1 MRANTKDWIQY
12 ASAIAM
18 VSSGIALAFLSF
30 FLTPDHNITD
40 GVLWYVAQ
48 ALTFAGAV
56 FGISVYIK
64 SKVGEVKSE
73 IIEEARRWMRGQPEE
88 NRKRMSERVTDE
100 QIEEARKQASEYWD
114 KKEREEDER
123 DMERH

>member
-12 ASAIAM
+12 STAIAM
-18 VSSGIALAFLSF
+18 VASGIVLAFLSF

-88 NRKRMSERVTDE
+88 KRQKMSERVTDE
-100 QIEEARKQASEYWD
+100 QIEEARRQATEYWD
-114 KKEREEDER
+114 KKEREEDGR

>member
-12 ASAIAM
+12 STAIAM

-30 FLTPDHNITD
+30 FLTPDHDITD
-40 GVLWYVAQ
+40 GVLWYIAQ
-48 ALTFAGAV
+48 ALTFSGAI

-73 IIEEARRWMRGQPEE
+73 IIEEARRWLRLHDEPTKTKDEDNE
-88 NRKRMSERVTDE
+88 TAADSEV
-100 QIEEARKQASEYWD
+100 
-114 KKEREEDER
+114 
-123 DMERH
+123 

>member
-18 VSSGIALAFLSF
+18 VASGIVLAFLSF
-30 FLTPDHNITD
+30 FLTTDHNITD

-73 IIEEARRWMRGQPEE
+73 IIEEARRWMRGQPEDT
-88 NRKRMSERVTDE
+88 RKRMSERVTDE
-100 QIEEARKQASEYWD
+100 QIEEARRQAMKEWD
-114 KKEREEDER
+114 NEAEGDEKV
-123 DMERH
+123 

>member
-18 VSSGIALAFLSF
+18 VSSGIVLAFLSF
-30 FLTPDHNITD
+30 FFTADHNITD
-40 GVLWYVAQ
+40 GVLWYIAQ

-100 QIEEARKQASEYWD
+100 QILEARRQALKDWEKQD
-114 KKEREEDER
+114 EED
-123 DMERH
+123 

>member
-12 ASAIAM
+12 GTAIAM
-18 VSSGIALAFLSF
+18 VGSGIVLAFLSF
-30 FLTPDHNITD
+30 FLTAEHDITD

-64 SKVGEVKSE
+64 SKVGEVKGE
-73 IIEEARRWMRGQPEE
+73 IIEEARRWMRGQPDE
-88 NRKRMSERVTDE
+88 KRREMSERVTEE
-100 QIEEARKQASEYWD
+100 QIIKAREQALKEW
-114 KKEREEDER
+114 EREEDAQ
-123 DMERH
+123 DN

>member
-73 IIEEARRWMRGQPEE
+73 IIEEARRWMRGQSDDT
-88 NRKRMSERVTDE
+88 RKRMSENATGKGIEDFAKGKDDETD
-100 QIEEARKQASEYWD
+100 
-114 KKEREEDER
+114 
-123 DMERH
+123 

>member
-18 VSSGIALAFLSF
+18 IASGIVLAFLSF
-30 FLTPDHNITD
+30 FLTADHNITD

-73 IIEEARRWMRGQPEE
+73 IIEEARRWMRGQSEDKRE
-88 NRKRMSERVTDE
+88 RMSERVTDE
-100 QIEEARKQASEYWD
+100 QIKEARKQATEYWD
-114 KKEREEDER
+114 KKEKEDAEDR
-123 DMERH
+123 

>member
-18 VSSGIALAFLSF
+18 IASGIVLAFLSF
-30 FLTPDHNITD
+30 FLTADHNITD

-73 IIEEARRWMRGQPEE
+73 IIEEARRWMRGQPEDT
-88 NRKRMSERVTDE
+88 RKRMSERVTDE
-100 QIEEARKQASEYWD
+100 QIEEARRQAMKEWD
-114 KKEREEDER
+114 NEAEGDEKV
-123 DMERH
+123 

>member
-18 VSSGIALAFLSF
+18 IASGIVLAFLSF
-30 FLTPDHNITD
+30 FLNKEITE

-88 NRKRMSERVTDE
+88 KRQKMSERVTDE
-100 QIEEARKQASEYWD
+100 QIEEARRQATEYWD
-114 KKEREEDER
+114 KKEKEDGR

>member
-1 MRANTKDWIQY
+1 MRTNTKDWIQY
-12 ASAIAM
+12 ASAISM
-18 VSSGIALAFLSF
+18 VASGIVLAFLSF
-30 FLTPDHNITD
+30 FLTADHNITD

-73 IIEEARRWMRGQPEE
+73 IIEEARRWMRGQSEE
-88 NRKRMSERVTDE
+88 KRERMSERVTDE
-100 QIEEARKQASEYWD
+100 QIEEARRRASEAW
-114 KKEREEDER
+114 ERRGQEDEA
-123 DMERH
+123 

>member
-30 FLTPDHNITD
+30 FFTPDHNITD

-73 IIEEARRWMRGQPEE
+73 IIEEARRWMRGQSDDT
-88 NRKRMSERVTDE
+88 RKRMSENATEKGIEDFAKGKDDETD
-100 QIEEARKQASEYWD
+100 
-114 KKEREEDER
+114 
-123 DMERH
+123 

>member
-1 MRANTKDWIQY
+1 MRTNTKDWIQY
-12 ASAIAM
+12 GSAIAM
-18 VSSGIALAFLSF
+18 IGSGITLAFLSF
-30 FLTPDHNITD
+30 FLTADHNITD

-73 IIEEARRWMRGQPEE
+73 IIEEARRWMRGQSEE
-88 NRKRMSERVTDE
+88 KRERMSERVTDE
-100 QIEEARKQASEYWD
+100 QIEEARKRATEEWD
-114 KKEREEDER
+114 RKEREDGA
-123 DMERH
+123 D

>member
-30 FLTPDHNITD
+30 FLNKEITE

-73 IIEEARRWMRGQPEE
+73 IIDEAKRWMRGQSEE
-88 NRKRMSERVTDE
+88 TRERMSERVTDE
-100 QIEEARKQASEYWD
+100 QIEEARRRASESW
-114 KKEREEDER
+114 KRREQEDEA
-123 DMERH
+123 

>member
-18 VSSGIALAFLSF
+18 VASGIVLAFLSF
-30 FLTPDHNITD
+30 FLTADHNITD

-73 IIEEARRWMRGQPEE
+73 IIEEARRWMRGQPEDT
-88 NRKRMSERVTDE
+88 RKRMSERVTDE
-100 QIEEARKQASEYWD
+100 QIEEARRQAMKEWD
-114 KKEREEDER
+114 NETEGDEKV
-123 DMERH
+123 

>member
-18 VSSGIALAFLSF
+18 VLSGIVLAFLSF
-30 FLTPDHNITD
+30 FLTADHNITD

-73 IIEEARRWMRGQPEE
+73 IIEEARRWMRDQPEE
-88 NRKRMSERVTDE
+88 TRQKMSERVTDE
-100 QIEEARKQASEYWD
+100 QIEEARKQALKDWEKQD
-114 KKEREEDER
+114 EEN
-123 DMERH
+123 

>member
-12 ASAIAM
+12 STAIAM
-18 VSSGIALAFLSF
+18 VTSGIALAFLSF
-30 FLTPDHNITD
+30 FLTDNHDITD

-64 SKVGEVKSE
+64 SKVGEVKNE
-73 IIEEARRWMRGQPEE
+73 LIEEAKRWMRGQPEE
-88 NRKRMSERVTDE
+88 KRKEMSERVTDE
-100 QIEEARKQASEYWD
+100 QIMQAREQALKDWEKD
-114 KKEREEDER
+114 AED
-123 DMERH
+123 

>member
-18 VSSGIALAFLSF
+18 VASGIVLAFLSF
-30 FLTPDHNITD
+30 FLTADHNITD

-73 IIEEARRWMRGQPEE
+73 IIEEARRWMRGQPEDT
-88 NRKRMSERVTDE
+88 RKRMSERVTDE
-100 QIEEARKQASEYWD
+100 QIEEARRQAMKEWD
-114 KKEREEDER
+114 NETEADEKV
-123 DMERH
+123 

>member
-1 MRANTKDWIQY
+1 
-12 ASAIAM
+12 M
-18 VSSGIALAFLSF
+18 VASGIVLAFLSF
-30 FLTPDHNITD
+30 FLTADHNITD

-73 IIEEARRWMRGQPEE
+73 IIEEARRWMRGQSEE
-88 NRKRMSERVTDE
+88 KRERMSERVTDE
-100 QIEEARKQASEYWD
+100 QIEEARKQATEYWD
-114 KKEREEDER
+114 KMEKDKNAEDR
-123 DMERH
+123 

>member
-12 ASAIAM
+12 STAIAM
-18 VSSGIALAFLSF
+18 VGSGIVLAFLSF
-30 FLTPDHNITD
+30 FLTADHNITD

-73 IIEEARRWMRGQPEE
+73 IIDEARRWMRGQPEST
-88 NRKRMSERVTDE
+88 RQRM
-100 QIEEARKQASEYWD
+100 
-114 KKEREEDER
+114 KKEMEDEA
-123 DMERH
+123 ETGEEV

>member
-18 VSSGIALAFLSF
+18 VASGIVLAFLSF
-30 FLTPDHNITD
+30 FLTADHNITD

-73 IIEEARRWMRGQPEE
+73 IIEEARRWMRGQPEDT
-88 NRKRMSERVTDE
+88 RKRMSERVTDE
-100 QIEEARKQASEYWD
+100 QIEEARRQAMKEWD
-114 KKEREEDER
+114 NEAEGDEKV
-123 DMERH
+123 

>member
-18 VSSGIALAFLSF
+18 VASGIVLAFLSF
-30 FLTPDHNITD
+30 FLTADHNITD

-73 IIEEARRWMRGQPEE
+73 IIDEAKRWMRGQSEDKRE
-88 NRKRMSERVTDE
+88 RMSERVTDE
-100 QIEEARKQASEYWD
+100 QIEEARRQAMKEWD
-114 KKEREEDER
+114 NEAEGDEKV
-123 DMERH
+123 